1 MFPWSLSLSGHCVLG
16 IRRHCLCPNMCQG
29 VIEACRLI
37 AWALGVLGLNG
48 ETSQTLISLVG
59 VGGLGADFETNEI
72 GRDFLPP
79 FFADGRWQS
88 GASPS
93 RLWRTGAAP
102 RRDKGGRSG
111 VFIAVLSPLHLGLGA
126 RPPPPRRRCR
136 RREQRTFQRHGCRRA
151 RR

>member
-1 MFPWSLSLSGHCVLG
+1 M
-16 IRRHCLCPNMCQG
+16 RQG
-29 VIEACRLI
+29 VIEACWLI

-59 VGGLGADFETNEI
+59 VGGVEGRFETNEI

-79 FFADGRWQS
+79 SFADGRWQS

-102 RRDKGGRSG
+102 RRDKGGDKGPEKRRLYRRLIASSSG
-111 VFIAVLSPLHLGLGA
+111 IRGPAAPAAAAAAASRGLSKDTAAAERAAMPERLTANLY
-126 RPPPPRRRCR
+126 PPR
-136 RREQRTFQRHGCRRA
+136 TN
-151 RR
+151 

>member
-1 MFPWSLSLSGHCVLG
+1 M
-16 IRRHCLCPNMCQG
+16 RQG
-29 VIEACRLI
+29 VIEACSLI

-48 ETSQTLISLVG
+48 ETSQTLISLGVG
-59 VGGLGADFETNEI
+59 VGWGVGADFETNEI

-102 RRDKGGRSG
+102 RRDKGGDKGPEKRRLYRRLIASSSG
-111 VFIAVLSPLHLGLGA
+111 IRGPAAPAAAAAASRGLSKDTAAAERAATPEGLTA
-126 RPPPPRRRCR
+126 NLYPPR
-136 RREQRTFQRHGCRRA
+136 TN
-151 RR
+151 

>member
-1 MFPWSLSLSGHCVLG
+1 M
-16 IRRHCLCPNMCQG
+16 RQG
-29 VIEACRLI
+29 VIEACWLI

-48 ETSQTLISLVG
+48 ETSQTLISL
-59 VGGLGADFETNEI
+59 GGGGRFETKEI

-102 RRDKGGRSG
+102 RRDKGGDKGPGEAAS
-111 VFIAVLSPLHLGLGA
+111 LSPSYRL
-126 RPPPPRRRCR
+126 
-136 RREQRTFQRHGCRRA
+136 FIWD
-151 RR
+151 

>member
-1 MFPWSLSLSGHCVLG
+1 M
-16 IRRHCLCPNMCQG
+16 RQG
-29 VIEACRLI
+29 VIEACWLI
-37 AWALGVLGLNG
+37 AWALGVPGLNG

-59 VGGLGADFETNEI
+59 VGVGGLGADLKQTKLGEI
-72 GRDFLPP
+72 FLPP

-111 VFIAVLSPLHLGLGA
+111 VFITVLSPLHLGLGA
-126 RPPPPRRRCR
+126 RPPPPSPRAEDFPKTRQPQSAPLRRS
-136 RREQRTFQRHGCRRA
+136 G
-151 RR
+151 